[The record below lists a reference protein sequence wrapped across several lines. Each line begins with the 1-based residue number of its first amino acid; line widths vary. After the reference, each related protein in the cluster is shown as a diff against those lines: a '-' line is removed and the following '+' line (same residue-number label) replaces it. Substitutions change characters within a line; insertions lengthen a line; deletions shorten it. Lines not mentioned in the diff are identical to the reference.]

1 MESTRAM
8 SIIQQLHVHI
18 AELEEKI
25 VSQKEEILE
34 LENLIKLLR
43 ADMPDNKEF
52 DE

>member
-1 MESTRAM
+1 MEITKAI